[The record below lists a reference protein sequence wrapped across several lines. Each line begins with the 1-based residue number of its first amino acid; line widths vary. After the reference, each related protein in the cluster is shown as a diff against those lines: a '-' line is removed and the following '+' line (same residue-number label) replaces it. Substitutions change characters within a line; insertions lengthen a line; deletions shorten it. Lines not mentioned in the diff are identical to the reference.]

1 MKKMLVILSA
11 CLLLVFVSGCSQQPP
26 PQPQEAQPDQD
37 LSEEELNSM
46 YDLVFLGGD
55 FGASFN
61 IYFNKFLYYVNTDT
75 SPNVLKD
82 RNLVSKKKVEKIT
95 VEPTWSGPDDHG
107 WYTKTKIEE
116 DTNNT
121 TLTKLRY
128 FSSLK
133 RLEYE
138 EVYTYSYSGSTDTQS
153 GYMILNKDIRQDITH
168 AYPVS
173 AEMYYT
179 IPTFSNKDITIRAKF
194 VFENMNLV
202 YLDQIDMY
210 AWIGSIKIYGI
221 YINYDENIEVE
232 DKLMVEATSEVGAD
246 GESIDI
252 SGRCDD
258 DGIIYTDDG
267 YRNFSRNISLSEE

>member
-1 MKKMLVILSA
+1 MKKVLVILSV
-11 CLLLVFVSGCSQQPP
+11 CLLLVFVSGCSQR
-26 PQPQEAQPDQD
+26 AQPDQD

-46 YDLVFLGGD
+46 YSLALSGGD
-55 FGASFN
+55 VGTSLDL
-61 IYFNKFLYYVNTDT
+61 YFNKLWSSVYPDT
-75 SPNVLKD
+75 SSVFDKISPNTLKD
-82 RNLVSKKKVEKIT
+82 RNLVSKKDVEKIT
-95 VEPTWSGPDDHG
+95 VEPTWSGPDANG
-107 WYTKTKIEE
+107 WYTKTEI
-116 DTNNT
+116 NI
-121 TLTKLRY
+121 LGVSYLVRIRY

-133 RLEYE
+133 KLEYE
-138 EVYTYSYSGSTDTQS
+138 RSYIVDNKYTYAESKYL
-153 GYMILNKDIRQDITH
+153 IFNKDIRQDITH

-202 YLDQIDMY
+202 ELDQIDMY

-252 SGRCDD
+252 SGGYDT

-267 YRNFSRNISLSEE
+267 YTNFDTNVPLLAG